1 MASGKCALAGIN
13 NKYEMPTHPS
23 GITVCQRRSP
33 VLSECHPLLRSPY
46 RPAMAGNRTRNATLL
61 LGSPERRLMNG
72 GNQKTTDALL
82 ELASSQG
89 NRRNITRRQRN
100 A

>member
-13 NKYEMPTHPS
+13 NKYEMPTHAS

-33 VLSECHPLLRSPY
+33 VLSECHPLMRSPN

-61 LGSPERRLMNG
+61 LGSPERRLMNV

-82 ELASSQG
+82 EIGRASCRES
-89 NRRNITRRQRN
+89 RYSR
-100 A
+100 AV